1 MLILKSRRNSPSLFS
16 YYKLKGKLKFQI
28 SAQYATLTFKTI
40 VFQFDKMKSI
50 TRLKRLFSSA
60 FIIITVIVVKSYF
73 SKNNQSD
80 DFAFSI
86 SIENK
91 ETITEMEAMQD
102 FFDFDRLPKRNPE
115 IKAAYTHM
123 SGIRVFKNL

>member
-1 MLILKSRRNSPSLFS
+1 
-16 YYKLKGKLKFQI
+16 
-28 SAQYATLTFKTI
+28 
-40 VFQFDKMKSI
+40 MKSI

-102 FFDFDRLPKRNPE
+102 VFDFDRLPKRNPE